1 MTTPIPAPT
10 TSNVEAGSGAP
21 WHLAPGVELLDEYRG
36 AGSSRLQYRL
46 RRPDGQVVL
55 VSRLLYLVAAALVDH
70 HQPGDVARAVSEQLG
85 RPVSAATVEQLVAAR
100 LRPHGALATAV
111 NRPSPVPRAN
121 RRLGLRLR
129 VEVMAERLRR
139 ALTSARRALYRAP
152 VAVLTGLAGRGL
164 TTATPRLFAHLR
176 PARPRR
182 VAALAAVAA
191 VAACCVITGL
201 ALEHSDPHDGPA
213 RADPA
218 RVVQVF
224 PPVAELA
231 SPGPRPPQAAPERPA
246 PPQVTLA
253 SLSPAPTTRMVR
265 AGEDLWA
272 IAQAVASQAIGRPA
286 SDLETAPYWSGLVDA
301 NQATLAGPD
310 LLYAGQVLTIPVAPG
325 TPDTGT
331 GTATAPPAV
340 AGSRAATWTVQP
352 GEDLWSIAQTVESQ
366 ALGRDPTDQETAPYW
381 NLLLEANRANLTS
394 ADLLY
399 AGQVLQ
405 LPAPA
410 GVS

>member
-36 AGSSRLQYRL
+36 AGSSRLRYRL
-46 RRPDGQVVL
+46 RRPDGQIVL

-111 NRPSPVPRAN
+111 DRPSPVARAN

-129 VEVMAERLRR
+129 VEVVAERLRR

-176 PARPRR
+176 PAHLRR

-191 VAACCVITGL
+191 VAACYVIAGL

-213 RADPA
+213 RAAPA

-224 PPVAELA
+224 PPVAGLA
-231 SPGPRPPQAAPERPA
+231 SPDPRPPRRHRSGPPPRRSPSHRSRPL
-246 PPQVTLA
+246 PP
-253 SLSPAPTTRMVR
+253 
-265 AGEDLWA
+265 
-272 IAQAVASQAIGRPA
+272 
-286 SDLETAPYWSGLVDA
+286 
-301 NQATLAGPD
+301 
-310 LLYAGQVLTIPVAPG
+310 PG
-325 TPDTGT
+325 
-331 GTATAPPAV
+331 
-340 AGSRAATWTVQP
+340 
-352 GEDLWSIAQTVESQ
+352 
-366 ALGRDPTDQETAPYW
+366 
-381 NLLLEANRANLTS
+381 
-394 ADLLY
+394 
-399 AGQVLQ
+399 
-405 LPAPA
+405 
-410 GVS
+410 